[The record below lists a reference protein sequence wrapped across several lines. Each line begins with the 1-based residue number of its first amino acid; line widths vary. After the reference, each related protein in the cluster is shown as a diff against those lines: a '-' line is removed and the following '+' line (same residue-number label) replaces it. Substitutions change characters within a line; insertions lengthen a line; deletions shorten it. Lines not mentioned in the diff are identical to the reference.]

1 MRAVNEK
8 GISTVVRSMK
18 EIGVP
23 FALIGGSALPYL
35 LDPAY
40 IHRPTNDVDVVVEV
54 TTRMAYSNVERKL
67 ERAGFHHDMAG
78 GPRCRW
84 LLDDITVDVLPTSP
98 NAAEFGSV
106 WFEEAM
112 SALESVT
119 ARDETEFHVI
129 GPAHL
134 LAAKLDAFFDRG
146 VGDFQQSK
154 DLEDIVSLVEG
165 CSRLFPALEIGSVAL
180 RRHVSGRIQHI
191 LASPDFRGL
200 LPGLIHQPAPPGA
213 YERVL
218 HKLSLISEMT

>member
-1 MRAVNEK
+1 MRAVNERD
-8 GISTVVRSMK
+8 ISTVVRSMK
-18 EIGVP
+18 EIGVS

-54 TTRMAYSNVERKL
+54 TTRIAYSKLERKL
-67 ERAGFHHDMAG
+67 ERAGFHHDMTG

-119 ARDETEFHVI
+119 ARDGTEFHVI

-134 LAAKLDAFFDRG
+134 LATKLTSYFDPKR
-146 VGDFQQSK
+146 DDDKKIS

-165 CSRLFPALEIGSVAL
+165 CSKLLPALEIGSMEL
-180 RRHVSGRIQHI
+180 QRHISGRIRLL
-191 LASPDFRGL
+191 LASADFNNL
-200 LPGLIHQPAPPGA
+200 LLGLISQPAPPGA
-213 YERVL
+213 YNRVL
-218 HKLSLISEMT
+218 QRMVSISNMT